1 MCACSGSPVAYG
13 PDPRLVPQRH
23 KLLMMRSDQ
32 IVPGTPKRRAAQIA
46 NGNSGNGCVSGVC
59 IGVCGLKKIHHE
71 AAPTTISISAPSATR
86 RGVHGIAVSVRRT
99 MASTTG
105 QLGTMTL
112 MDCAVHGRRHC

>member
-1 MCACSGSPVAYG
+1 
-13 PDPRLVPQRH
+13 
-23 KLLMMRSDQ
+23 MMRSDQ
-32 IVPGTPKRRAAQIA
+32 IVPGTPKRIAAQIA

-59 IGVCGLKKIHHE
+59 IAVCGLKKIHHE

-105 QLGTMTL
+105 PMVTMPL
-112 MDCAVHGRRHC
+112 MSAAIHVRSAVQK